1 MGSYTADM
9 LVIETLLIFLG
20 ESIFA
25 STDITKWS
33 SNQVQHTLLLGGY
46 SSSSGYSTSIELITP
61 TMTCTAS
68 IYELPVEREAAS
80 AVVLGASIYYC
91 GGYNGTHYTS
101 SCHSYDLNDNAN
113 PWIQEDSM
121 KIARGY
127 FGMSVIGSTIYA
139 TGGIGDN
146 LINSAE
152 SFEVGRGW
160 RIEERMEMPQTR
172 FGHCSAYLDSHLIVI
187 GGMVSGSPSA
197 SVISFDTQD
206 QNKQWKNL
214 HSLNLARYEHAC
226 QEGAYEGIDGIFV
239 TGGGGLGN
247 QISVEF
253 YDKDVDTWTVL
264 GDMKT
269 NRRDHSLSIV
279 NGKLVAAGGNN
290 VTSYQL
296 TSVETLNGAEWIV
309 TNNLQSP
316 RENHAAV
323 SVPAGIITC

>member
-68 IYELPVEREAAS
+68 IYELPVETTGAS
-80 AVVLGASIYYC
+80 AAVLQSSIYYC
-91 GGYNGTHYTS
+91 GGYNGSHHTS
-101 SCHSYDLNDNAN
+101 SCHSYDLNENSGS
-113 PWIQEDSM
+113 WIQEDSM

-146 LINSAE
+146 LINSVE

-160 RIEERMEMPQTR
+160 RIEETMEMPQTR
-172 FGHCSAYLDSHLIVI
+172 QGHCSAYLDPLLIVI
-187 GGMVSGSPSA
+187 GGLVSGSPSA

-206 QNKQWKNL
+206 QNKEWKNL
-214 HSLNLARYEHAC
+214 NSLNLARFNHAC
-226 QEGAYEGIDGIFV
+226 QEGSYEGIDGIFV

-269 NRRDHSLSIV
+269 NRRYHSLSIV

-290 VTSYQL
+290 VTFYQL
-296 TSVETLNGAEWIV
+296 TSVETLNGTEWIV